1 MFTKRHVQELFI
13 TALLSNP
20 KPEATQTKVNSLM
33 DKSTVAY
40 SYSRILQAS
49 ENEPHLPATLSHVD
63 ELHGTEDTQCYDPTC
78 ESSFIK
84 FMNRQ
89 NWSAVMG
96 VTLVCCVWGERG
108 SDGEGIWEGLLGE
121 GHMVCP
127 LHVNFQKCLH
137 LVPARNQNLCH
148 QHQAWVKLQLAL
160 CLLLLTI
167 LQIYHLPPLLPPA
180 VGNSS
185 RLFTRCQPLDASCYA
200 LPLYFSRY
208 CTIKF

>member
-89 NWSAVMG
+89 N
-96 VTLVCCVWGERG
+96 
-108 SDGEGIWEGLLGE
+108 
-121 GHMVCP
+121 
-127 LHVNFQKCLH
+127 
-137 LVPARNQNLCH
+137 
-148 QHQAWVKLQLAL
+148 
-160 CLLLLTI
+160 
-167 LQIYHLPPLLPPA
+167 
-180 VGNSS
+180 
-185 RLFTRCQPLDASCYA
+185 
-200 LPLYFSRY
+200 
-208 CTIKF
+208 